1 MNTMT
6 TITAA
11 EKTESG
17 SYVATVLGGEKLGTK
32 DAELGEKLLAIFAK
46 DSEHCMCDIEY
57 EVKADRLYLTGIEY
71 IEAPAEL
78 GGKDPGPES
87 ETTRQTGE
95 DSPEPAVAAAGDET
109 SPAPDFSLESLLS
122 VAARLDKVEDFLK
135 AKGYT
140 P

>member
-1 MNTMT
+1 MT

-11 EKTESG
+11 EKTASG

-46 DSEHCMCDIEY
+46 DPEHCMCDVEY

-71 IEAPAEL
+71 IENPL
-78 GGKDPGPES
+78 DDPEPES

-122 VAARLDKVEDFLK
+122 VAARLDKVEDFLRT
-135 AKGYT
+135 KGYT